1 MKNEDKSGAQL
12 QVHPNLD
19 KRTWQTSSMLQLK
32 SVQKPFPVNVD
43 VGVLKWRI
51 QLPDEEALPLSSDLC
66 IIMNLVN
73 FYYFS

>member
-1 MKNEDKSGAQL
+1 
-12 QVHPNLD
+12 
-19 KRTWQTSSMLQLK
+19 MLQLK
-32 SVQKPFPVNVD
+32 SAQKPFPVNVD

-73 FYYFS
+73 F